1 MPQQMSTQLSFSSN
15 STSDLNS
22 EFVRQ
27 LSNKV
32 NILKSLSNTIKNSIQ
47 VIDKSLKYIEIK
59 SDKEVFK
66 ACKANEVLEKLKSIS
81 DNCTLSFY
89 NLKSHSD
96 FGTERPAINIIE
108 QICKEYKDLTTT
120 IQFPLLAP
128 DEAIYVIPAFYDMAN
143 HNKVEAIKE

>member
-1 MPQQMSTQLSFSSN
+1 MPQQMSTQLSFSAN

-32 NILKSLSNTIKNSIQ
+32 NILKSLSNAIKNSIR

-66 ACKANEVLEKLKSIS
+66 ACKAKVLEKLKSIS
-81 DNCTLSFY
+81 DNFTLSFF
-89 NLKSHSD
+89 NLKTHSD
-96 FGTERPAINIIE
+96 IGTIRPA
-108 QICKEYKDLTTT
+108 
-120 IQFPLLAP
+120 
-128 DEAIYVIPAFYDMAN
+128 V
-143 HNKVEAIKE
+143 